1 MIIDEYGNRRFY
13 GLYRG
18 VVVDNNDP
26 LGKGRVRLRV
36 PQVLFNALTDWAWAQ
51 QAHGVRVAPPAARQ
65 NVWVM
70 FEGGDPSFP
79 VWVGTFNDTSVL
91 SLALNDL
98 SDVNTA
104 GVTDGQVIKY
114 QASTQTWLP
123 GTGSGG
129 GGGALNDLTDVTIAS
144 VANGNT
150 IVYNS
155 STAQWLN
162 VTTVPAGG
170 TSGQILT
177 KSSNL
182 DYATQWTDN
191 YADWTS
197 QVKQYVRAE
206 EILTK
211 GQAVYVSSA
220 DGTNILVS
228 KASNTTEALS
238 SKTIGLIAQDLNTT
252 SNKFGYVITEGL
264 LGGLDTNAA
273 TVGDP
278 VWLGVSG
285 ALIYGLTNKPVAP
298 AHLVYIGVVTKK
310 SAGSGEIFIKPQNGF
325 ELQELHN
332 VLIGSG
338 YSSTPADNNLLAYD
352 SASSLWKN
360 QTGSQANLVTLSDS
374 GTVTN
379 TMLSNSSVT
388 INGTSVSLGSSAT
401 ITATASGAAGGDLTG
416 TYPDPTLATSG
427 VTLGSYGSATSVAAF
442 TVDAKGRLTA
452 AGNTS
457 IQIAESQVTD
467 LTTDL
472 AAKAPTAS
480 PAFTG
485 TITTPLTA
493 SAVVL
498 TNGSSQLTATTS
510 LGDSY
515 LATISTAGKVSN
527 SATTAASANTASAIV
542 ARDASGNFT
551 AGTITAA
558 LTGNASTASALTP
571 GATINGTTF
580 TGASGITI
588 TASTTYVLGL
598 TNSNLAFSSGTTWD
612 GGTTGI
618 TLGLSATPTS
628 ITSINGVTLPTSGS
642 FVTSST
648 SAGGDLTGTYPSP
661 TLAAVGT
668 AGTYSKVT
676 TDSKG
681 RVTSGTN
688 IVTYSATAPVSPSA
702 GDLWYCTEDGTFY
715 TYYTEVG
722 TASVSSQWVQVQG
735 NPAVDTVLTNRVSTV
750 ETQVVPTGS
759 LFPFAGA
766 SSPTGYALCNGASVS
781 TSGTYANLFSVI
793 GYTYGGSGAL
803 FNLPDLS
810 TRIPTG
816 YQAPTSLGTA
826 TITIATPGV
835 VTLAA
840 HGLATGQVVY
850 FTTTGALPTG
860 ITATT
865 GRYWVIAVTTS
876 TFRLAASL
884 ANALAG
890 TAITTSG
897 TQSGTHTVFSAN
909 FELGRTNGE
918 TNHTQ
923 TSTELV
929 SHAHNFSYAG
939 SPNASFPYTGSPNL
953 SGGIAF
959 SVGSSVFGA
968 VSIAANGGGLPM
980 NNMQPYL
987 TTNYIIKL

>member
-18 VVVDNNDP
+18 VVVDNRDP
-26 LGKGRVRLRV
+26 LGKGRIRLRV
-36 PQVLFNALTDWAWAQ
+36 PQVLFNSTTDWAWAQ
-51 QAHGVRVAPPAARQ
+51 QAHGVQADPPAAGK

-79 VWVGTFNDTSVL
+79 VWVGTFNDTSIL
-91 SLALNDL
+91 NLALNDL

-104 GVTDGQVIKY
+104 GVVNGQTIIYDDG
-114 QASTQTWLP
+114 TWVP
-123 GTGSGG
+123 GSGG
-129 GGGALNDLTDVTIAS
+129 GGASLPTGGATGTVLTK
-144 VANGNT
+144 
-150 IVYNS
+150 NS
-155 STAQWLN
+155 STDNDAGWATPHYIP
-162 VTTVPAGG
+162 VGG
-170 TSGQILT
+170 TAGQILT
-177 KSSNL
+177 KTTGT
-182 DYATQWTDN
+182 DYDAGWSDN

-264 LGGLDTNAA
+264 LGGLNTNSA

-310 SAGSGEIFIKPQNGF
+310 SSGSGEIFIKPQNGF

-332 VLIGSG
+332 VLIGTG
-338 YSSTPADNNLLAYD
+338 YSSTPADHNLLAYD
-352 SASSLWKN
+352 YASKLWKN
-360 QTGSQANLVTLSDS
+360 MSGSAANLVTLSDT

-379 TMLSNSSVT
+379 TMLENSSIT
-388 INGTSVSLGSSAT
+388 INGTPVSLGLSAT
-401 ITATASGAAGGDLTG
+401 ITAAASGSAGGDLTG
-416 TYPDPTLATSG
+416 TYPNPTLATSG
-427 VTLGSYGSATSVAAF
+427 VTLGSYGSASSVASF

-457 IQIAESQVTD
+457 IQITESQVTN

-472 AAKAPTAS
+472 SSKAPTAS
-480 PAFTG
+480 PTFTG

-542 ARDASGNFT
+542 ARDASGNFS

-558 LTGNASTASALTP
+558 LTGNASTATKFSSNTTGP
-571 GATINGTTF
+571 INGVNYD
-580 TGASGITI
+580 GSAGITI
-588 TASTTYVLGL
+588 KASTTYGLGL
-598 TNSNLAFSSGTTWD
+598 TNTNLAFSSGPGTTWD

-628 ITSINGVTLPTSGS
+628 ITSINGVMLPTSGS

-668 AGTYSKVT
+668 AGKYSKVT
-676 TDSKG
+676 TDSTG

-688 IVTYSATAPVSPSA
+688 IVTYAEVAPTSPTPTA
-702 GDLWYCTEDGTFY
+702 GDLWYCTTDGTFY
-715 TYYTEVG
+715 TYYDDTVG
-722 TASVSSQWVQVQG
+722 SPSKQWVQVQG
-735 NPAVDTVLTNRVSTV
+735 NPAVDTVLTNRVSTL
-750 ETQVVPTGS
+750 ETQTVPTGS

-793 GYTYGGSGAL
+793 GYTYGGSGAS

-810 TRIPTG
+810 SRVPVG
-816 YQAPTSLGTA
+816 KGASGTF
-826 TITIATPGV
+826 
-835 VTLAA
+835 VTLASTGGVESVTLTA
-840 HGLATGQVVY
+840 NQSGIRDHRHAIQGASNATAGAYDDGYARGTGTLDQNFRTGGVKGLTGTNGSNGY
-850 FTTTGALPTG
+850 GSG
-860 ITATT
+860 
-865 GRYWVIAVTTS
+865 AVT
-876 TFRLAASL
+876 
-884 ANALAG
+884 ANAIDA
-890 TAITTSG
+890 
-897 TQSGTHTVFSAN
+897 HT
-909 FELGRTNGE
+909 
-918 TNHTQ
+918 
-923 TSTELV
+923 
-929 SHAHNFSYAG
+929 
-939 SPNASFPYTGSPNL
+939 NL
-953 SGGIAF
+953 
-959 SVGSSVFGA
+959 
-968 VSIAANGGGLPM
+968 
-980 NNMQPYL
+980 QPYIV
-987 TTNYIIKL
+987 TNYIIKL